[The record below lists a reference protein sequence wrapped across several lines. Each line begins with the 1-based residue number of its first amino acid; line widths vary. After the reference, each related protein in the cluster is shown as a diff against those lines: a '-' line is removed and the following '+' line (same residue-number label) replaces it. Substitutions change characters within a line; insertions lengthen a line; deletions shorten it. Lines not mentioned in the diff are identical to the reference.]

1 MIKPVAVDLPYPD
14 MCDVTVS
21 RKNALCLSPAYAA
34 PHGELNAVLQYTY
47 HHFNFDIVS
56 KEVSDTL
63 MGIAI
68 TEMRHFDILGTLLL
82 KLGADPVMTVFPPY
96 IGDFYTTASVSYS
109 KTPQKMLLDDIT
121 GEMKAIMLYKK
132 ILEGLT
138 DETVSACVSRIILDE
153 ELHVK
158 VLKSLLEK
166 YTGCRK

>member
-14 MCDVTVS
+14 TSKVTVS

-34 PHGELNAVLQYTY
+34 SHGELNAVLQYVY
-47 HHFNFDIVS
+47 HHFNFNPVS
-56 KEVSDTL
+56 EETANTL
-63 MGIAI
+63 MGIAVA
-68 TEMRHFDILGTLLL
+68 EMRHFEMLGSLLT
-82 KLGADPVMTVFPPY
+82 KLGADPVITAFPPY
-96 IGDFYTTASVSYS
+96 LGDFYSAASVSYS

-121 GEMKAIMLYKK
+121 GEMKTIMLYKK

-138 DETVSACVSRIILDE
+138 DETVAACVSRIILDE

-166 YTGCRK
+166 FSGCRV